1 MRLKK
6 ARNYQLKQTLNQGIY
21 IQHMKLEILTPDK
34 KVYEGEVTA
43 VTVPG
48 TMGSFQILKD
58 HAPIIS
64 TLEDGPVIIKS
75 NNAGEETF
83 VIKGGVVEVLKNK
96 IIVLAEGVA

>member
-1 MRLKK
+1 
-6 ARNYQLKQTLNQGIY
+6 
-21 IQHMKLEILTPDK
+21 
-34 KVYEGEVTA
+34 
-43 VTVPG
+43 
-48 TMGSFQILKD
+48 MGSFQILRD

-75 NNAGEETF
+75 KTGEETF